1 MTFETAEGLAD
12 QVLKFLSDKLETNY
26 RVAVI
31 VVGPPGSGKSTISE
45 KLCHEINS
53 RYNKYLKESGSRP
66 HLQENLNERID
77 LCEGIPKFE
86 EKSLHD
92 VQNGFFNHVQDQ
104 DFQPKK
110 FVDKND
116 GSEVVVGIGGLPNSI
131 RVENVAPL
139 EPSNHDYKIAKI
151 VPMDGF
157 HLSRRHLDHFDDP
170 VEAHR
175 RRGSPPTFDSN
186 NCLQLCKLLAK
197 TCTIKPTLPVNK
209 TTAGTGTLFDK
220 ISDTFSESVPSIYVP
235 GFDHALK
242 DPSTGQHCVDA
253 FTRIIVLEGLYLLLD
268 EDNWRDIYPT
278 FKDTHA
284 VIVWKLD
291 LGVDVLEQRV
301 AKRHLQSGLA
311 ATLEAGVERFRMN
324 DLINALR
331 IKEHC
336 LAADDIVSI
345 SNK

>member
-1 MTFETAEGLAD
+1 MTFETAESLAD
-12 QVLKFLSDKLETNY
+12 QILSFLSDKLESNY

-45 KLCHEINS
+45 KLCREINS
-53 RYNKYLKESGSRP
+53 RYNKYLNKSGSRP
-66 HLQENLNERID
+66 CLQENLSERVNI
-77 LCEGIPKFE
+77 CEGIPQLDE
-86 EKSLHD
+86 NSLQD
-92 VQNGFFNHVQDQ
+92 LQKGFFNHVQDQ
-104 DFQPKK
+104 EFQPKR
-110 FVDKND
+110 FVDKKD
-116 GSEVVVGIGGLPNSI
+116 DSEVIVGIGGLPNSI
-131 RVENVAPL
+131 RVENVAPA
-139 EPSNHDYKIAKI
+139 EPLNHDYKIAQI

-170 VEAHR
+170 AEAHR

-197 TCTIKPTLPVNK
+197 TCTIKPTLTLKKSAP
-209 TTAGTGTLFDK
+209 GSDILFDR
-220 ISDTFSESVPSIYVP
+220 ISETFSKSVPSIYVP

-268 EDNWRDIYPT
+268 EDNWREIYPT
-278 FKDTHA
+278 FKETHA

-301 AKRHLQSGLA
+301 AKRHLDSGLA

-324 DLINALR
+324 DLINALK
-331 IKEHC
+331 IKEHS

-345 SNK
+345 SNN